1 MYTCPTNEIRSL
13 YLDNELPQN
22 HKEQYEAHI
31 ASCEK
36 CKASLE
42 KLRTI
47 REVFAKD
54 AAAITPDDKFMDASF
69 DRLMLKMKYS
79 KTTSRTNGMSGM
91 NSRSRAWKIAIPAI
105 AAAAVLALVI
115 PIGLGAGRHGVKTMS
130 ATSSIYSSVP
140 PQVSQQLSSVS
151 LGSEN
156 GFAFTEGVQDSF
168 VTNVSNT
175 NGSTANGAASK
186 LIQDVE
192 VFRPNFDSEEKTI
205 SIRITIPG
213 NDDVPVTTEIEV
225 PLDVTGQY

>member
-1 MYTCPTNEIRSL
+1 MFTCPTNEIHSL
-13 YLDNELPQN
+13 YLDNELPQA

-36 CKASLE
+36 CKAALE
-42 KLRTI
+42 KLRTV

-54 AAAITPDDKFMDASF
+54 SAAITPDEKFMDASF

-79 KTTSRTNGMSGM
+79 KTTSRMSGLGGVTP
-91 NSRSRAWKIAIPAI
+91 RSRVWKIAVPAI

-115 PIGLGAGRHGVKTMS
+115 PIGLGAGRRGVKTMS

-151 LGSEN
+151 LGNEN
-156 GFAFTEGVQDSF
+156 GFAFTEGIQDSF

-175 NGSTANGAASK
+175 SGAASK

-225 PLDVTGQY
+225 PLDVTGQD

>member
-1 MYTCPTNEIRSL
+1 MYTCPTNEIHSL

-42 KLRTI
+42 KLRAI

-54 AAAITPDDKFMDASF
+54 AAAITPDEKFMDASF

-79 KTTSRTNGMSGM
+79 KTAGRVYKPVN
-91 NSRSRAWKIAIPAI
+91 RAWKIAIPAI

-115 PIGLGAGRHGVKTMS
+115 PIGLGSGRRGVKTMS
-130 ATSSIYSSVP
+130 ATSSIYSQVP
-140 PQVSQQLSSVS
+140 AQVSEQLTSVS
-151 LGSEN
+151 MGGEN
-156 GFAFTEGVQDSF
+156 GFVFSEGIQDSF

-175 NGSTANGAASK
+175 SGAASK
-186 LIQDVE
+186 LIKDVE
-192 VFRPNFDSEEKTI
+192 VFRPKFEGDSKTI
-205 SIRITIPG
+205 SIRITVPG
-213 NDDVPVTTEIEV
+213 DDDVPVTTEIEV
-225 PLDVTGQY
+225 PLDVTGQN

>member
-1 MYTCPTNEIRSL
+1 MFTCPTNEIHSL
-13 YLDNELPQN
+13 YLDNELPQA

-36 CKASLE
+36 CKAALE
-42 KLRTI
+42 KLRTV

-54 AAAITPDDKFMDASF
+54 SAAITPDEKFMDASF

-79 KTTSRTNGMSGM
+79 KTTSRMSGLGGVTP
-91 NSRSRAWKIAIPAI
+91 RSRVWKIAVPAI

-115 PIGLGAGRHGVKTMS
+115 PIGLGAGRRGVKTMS

-151 LGSEN
+151 LGNEN
-156 GFAFTEGVQDSF
+156 GFAFTEGIQDSF

-175 NGSTANGAASK
+175 SGAASK

-225 PLDVTGQY
+225 PLDVTGQR

>member
-1 MYTCPTNEIRSL
+1 MFTCPTNEIHSL
-13 YLDNELPQN
+13 YLDNELPQA

-36 CKASLE
+36 CKAALE
-42 KLRTI
+42 KLRSV

-54 AAAITPDDKFMDASF
+54 SAAITPDEKFMDASF

-79 KTTSRTNGMSGM
+79 KTTSRMSGLGGVTP
-91 NSRSRAWKIAIPAI
+91 RSRVWKIAVPAI

-115 PIGLGAGRHGVKTMS
+115 PIGLGAGRRGVKTMS

-151 LGSEN
+151 LGNEN
-156 GFAFTEGVQDSF
+156 GFAFTEGIQDSF

-175 NGSTANGAASK
+175 SGAASK

-225 PLDVTGQY
+225 PLDVTGQR

>member
-1 MYTCPTNEIRSL
+1 MYTCPTNEIHSL

-42 KLRTI
+42 KLRAI

-54 AAAITPDDKFMDASF
+54 AAAITPDEKFMDASF

-79 KTTSRTNGMSGM
+79 KTAGRVYKPVN
-91 NSRSRAWKIAIPAI
+91 RAWKIAIPAI

-115 PIGLGAGRHGVKTMS
+115 PIGLGSGRRGVKTMS
-130 ATSSIYSSVP
+130 ATSSIYSQVP
-140 PQVSQQLSSVS
+140 AQVSEQLTSVS
-151 LGSEN
+151 MGGEN
-156 GFAFTEGVQDSF
+156 GFAFSEGIQDSF

-175 NGSTANGAASK
+175 SGAASK
-186 LIQDVE
+186 LIKDVE
-192 VFRPNFDSEEKTI
+192 VFRPKFEGDSKTI
-205 SIRITIPG
+205 SIRITVPG
-213 NDDVPVTTEIEV
+213 DDDVPVTTEIEV
-225 PLDVTGQY
+225 PLDVTGQN